1 MTCHRKWT
9 TQIIKSCKSSYYYIY
24 GMYQWTMLK
33 FLDCLMVISASFSF
47 KLAFYIIFEYF
58 VFLYNISN
66 TNGNYLNIWRNITYF
81 IFKFYCK
88 SRATDFLC
96 SWFIA
101 NMCGTGQIGIL
112 SKGLIVFIFFR
123 VTRKKNLW
131 LNKPMSARQSV
142 RPKQI
147 RVRFITF

>member
-9 TQIIKSCKSSYYYIY
+9 TQIIKSRKSWYYYIY

-33 FLDCLMVISASFSF
+33 FLDD
-47 KLAFYIIFEYF
+47 YYF
-58 VFLYNISN
+58 VFLYNIYN
-66 TNGNYLNIWRNITYF
+66 TNGNYINIWKNNTYY

-88 SRATDFLC
+88 SRATNFLC

-101 NMCGTGQIGIL
+101 NICGTGLLGIL

-123 VTRKKNLW
+123 VKRKKNLW
-131 LNKPMSARQSV
+131 LNKPKRWKHCDV
-142 RPKQI
+142 LWGKI
-147 RVRFITF
+147 VEILY